1 MPDRAASLSARLT
14 AGFARL
20 ALALFFRRVEVVGAE
35 NVPLHGPLVV
45 VSNHPNGL
53 IDPVMLVGLLPRRIR
68 FLGKSTLWQIPPLR
82 PFLAL
87 AGVIPVY
94 RPTDPGVDPSKNTET
109 FARCREALLD
119 GGAIAIFPEGRS
131 HDEPWLEPLKT
142 GAARIALGAVDEA
155 EARADGGP
163 AARSEPV
170 LMLPVGLTFDERER
184 FRSRVLMVVGRP
196 FDAAAA
202 AREPVPGA
210 GGDATATGPRDALDP
225 VRVRAVTAALE
236 HGLAEVTVAYRSWDE
251 ARLLARAVELFDR
264 PEVVL
269 PGERSLAE
277 THRLAQFL
285 ARRLEEVRDTF
296 PEETRR
302 VAAVTERY
310 HRMLRALGLRD
321 DQVAARYPR
330 LRSFRWALGKVASVS
345 IGLSIAAVGALLS
358 FVPYKLVGRIA
369 SRPALAREVQ
379 ATWKLFGAL
388 FLYPVAWAAEA
399 SVAAWWASR
408 AGWQRPWL
416 AALVVVVAAPVTGW
430 AAILVFERAT
440 RLIEE
445 VGAYLLLRGDPA
457 RRRRLLAAREEVRSG
472 VSALAELYAGRGGS
486 RQA

>member
-1 MPDRAASLSARLT
+1 MPDRLESLAARLT

-20 ALALFFRRVEVVGAE
+20 ALTLFFRRVEVVDAE

-53 IDPVMLVGLLPRRIR
+53 LDPVMLVGLLPRRIR

-94 RPTDPGVDPSKNTET
+94 RPTDPGVDPSKNSET
-109 FARCREALLD
+109 FARCREALLE

-131 HDEPWLEPLKT
+131 HSEPWLEPLKT
-142 GAARIALGAVDEA
+142 GAARIAVGAVDEA
-155 EARADGGP
+155 EARAGDAP
-163 AARSEPV
+163 AARPEPV
-170 LMLPVGLTFDERER
+170 FMLPVGLTFDERER

-202 AREPVPGA
+202 AREPAPGTA
-210 GGDATATGPRDALDP
+210 GDAAATSPRDGLDP
-225 VRVRAVTAALE
+225 ARVRAVTAALE
-236 HGLAEVTVAYRSWDE
+236 RGLAEVTVTYRSWDE

-264 PEVVL
+264 PEVVM

-277 THRLAQFL
+277 THRLARLL
-285 ARRLEEVRDTF
+285 ARRLEEVRDAF

-302 VAAVTERY
+302 VAADTERY

-330 LRSFRWALGKVASVS
+330 LRAFRWALGKVASVS

-358 FVPYKLVGRIA
+358 YVPYEVVGRIA

-388 FLYPVAWAAEA
+388 FLYPVAWGAEA
-399 SVAAWWASR
+399 GVAAWGASR
-408 AGWQRPWL
+408 AGWERPWL
-416 AALVVVVAAPVTGW
+416 AAVAVAIAAPVTGW
-430 AAILVFERAT
+430 AAILVFERAR

-445 VGAYLLLRGDPA
+445 VGAYLLLRRDPD
-457 RRRRLLAAREEVRSG
+457 RRRRLLAAREAVRRQVG
-472 VSALAELYAGRGGS
+472 ALAERSAGR
-486 RQA
+486 RPA